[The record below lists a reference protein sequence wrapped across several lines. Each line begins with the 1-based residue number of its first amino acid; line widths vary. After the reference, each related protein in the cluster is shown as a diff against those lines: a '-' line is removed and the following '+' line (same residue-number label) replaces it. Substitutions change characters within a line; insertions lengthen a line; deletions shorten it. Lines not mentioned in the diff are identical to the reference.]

1 MTVQNTSYRQDY
13 TGNGVTTA
21 FAVPFYFVDNTHVK
35 VYLTNTATGSAV
47 LQTLNSDYTL
57 TGAGVST
64 GGTATFTVA
73 PTSGYK
79 VTFIRNVPFTQL
91 THYVPNDPF
100 PAATHEAALDLLT
113 MQNQQQQETIERSPQ
128 LPAPYTTAS
137 PLGVPTEGTVLG
149 WLNGAWTW
157 VATASATLQG
167 LLADAASV
175 VNGDALVAVKNTATG
190 GVARTQHLKN
200 AEFVSVTDFGAVG
213 DGTTDDTAA
222 IQAAVNAAL
231 KVSFVGPEK
240 SYKVTN
246 TITLRTG
253 QILDFMGA
261 TITQATSQKI
271 MFDASGKSDI
281 TIQGGKFV
289 GYRTDYVDS
298 PSSQAVGIYCFD
310 AVNLLVTNNRF
321 KWFAYSPLYGENITG
336 LTFTDNTVIGPGLIA
351 AGGCLNP
358 TATPTIT
365 RNNTGITAG
374 GSSILIANNRISET
388 GQGLIV
394 AQGSS
399 KVTVADN
406 VIMDVRVEHGM
417 YLDTGLIATTV
428 SGNTVRNAYQNG
440 IKFQWYDSY
449 GITPRGV
456 SITGNTVHT
465 TTTGDGIIVINSSG
479 LTRLAEDVV
488 IADNAISAVAQD
500 GISVRYANKATVSGN
515 TVGTCGRTGIY
526 VLGSTAVLVSGN
538 TVADLQATGIDI
550 SVGNTYVTAMGNMV
564 LRSGLN
570 GVGDYTGSLMLLTA
584 TSNAVLDGNILI
596 GDPAKSGY
604 GIYITGGD
612 HSTFTVTNNK
622 VFTTLLYGFRADT
635 TVALREYRDNFFNG
649 ASVATY
655 NDPLPPV
662 IDSAATLVIP
672 QGVTFATVSGTTN
685 ITTITGNGHGGK
697 TVTLAFQGALTVTD
711 GSNLRLAGNFVTT
724 ADDTITLACDGA
736 TWYEVCRSVN

>member
-1 MTVQNTSYRQDY
+1 M
-13 TGNGVTTA
+13 
-21 FAVPFYFVDNTHVK
+21 
-35 VYLTNTATGSAV
+35 TATLPPLIKFQPLVAG
-47 LQTLNSDYTL
+47 QTLPNGKVKFYIAGTTTPLTVYGEDGTTPIGSTL
-57 TGAGVST
+57 TLDVNGATSFRLGT
-64 GGTATFTVA
+64 GFSYKIDLWDANDVPQVGWPVD
-73 PTSGYK
+73 K
-79 VTFIRNVPFTQL
+79 VTGS
-91 THYVPNDPF
+91 D
-100 PAATHEAALDLLT
+100 
-113 MQNQQQQETIERSPQ
+113 
-128 LPAPYTTAS
+128 
-137 PLGVPTEGTVLG
+137 GVLI
-149 WLNGAWTW
+149 A
-157 VATASATLQG
+157 
-167 LLADAASV
+167 LADAATVTS
-175 VNGDALVAVKNTATG
+175 GDALVAVKQPYANA
-190 GVARTQHLKN
+190 VARTQHLKN

-222 IQAAVNAAL
+222 IQAAVDAAL

-240 SYKVTN
+240 SYKVTG
-246 TITLRTG
+246 TITLRSG
-253 QILDFMGA
+253 QVLDFMGA

-271 MFDASGKSDI
+271 MFDASNKSDI

-298 PSSQAVGIYCFD
+298 ASSQAIGIYCFN
-310 AVNLLVTNNRF
+310 AVNLLVTNNQF
-321 KWFAYSPLYGENITG
+321 KWFAYSPLYGEGITG
-336 LTFTDNTVIGPGLIA
+336 LTYSDNVVIGPGLIA

-417 YLDTGLIATTV
+417 YIDTGLIGLTV
-428 SGNTVRNAYQNG
+428 SGNVVRNAYQNG
-440 IKFQWYDSY
+440 IKVQWYDSY

-465 TTTGDGIIVINSSG
+465 TTTGDGIIVINAVG
-479 LTRLAEDVV
+479 LTLLGTDFV
-488 IADNAISAVAQD
+488 IADNTLSAIAQD
-500 GISVRYANKATVSGN
+500 GISVRYVNKAAVSGN

-550 SVGNTYVTAMGNMV
+550 SGGNTYVTAMGNMV

-570 GVGDYTGSLMLLTA
+570 GLGDYTGSLMLLTA

-622 VFTTLLYGFRADT
+622 VFTTLLYGFRMDT

-649 ASVATY
+649 ASVATF

-662 IDSAATLVIP
+662 IASAATLVIP
-672 QGVTFATVSGTTN
+672 QGVTFATVSGTTS

-697 TVTLAFQGALTVTD
+697 TITLAFQGALTVTD
-711 GSNLRLAGNFVTT
+711 GSNLRLAGNFITT

-736 TWYEVCRSVN
+736 TWYEVARSVN